1 MIADSELVWPNA
13 ESGAN
18 SDPWLIANHDRIR
31 LMQPRVL
38 AVNFV
43 HGLSEREA
51 RAKLDGLCA
60 ALREASRWQGY
71 RDPQA
76 PPFLD
81 YQDRRHRRPH
91 RAARRARPQL
101 GELSA
106 RRGRHRLRL
115 RGAAR
120 DLLHDGLKL
129 DG

>member
-1 MIADSELVWPNA
+1 VTGELVWPNA

-31 LMQPRVL
+31 LLQPRVL

-51 RAKLDGLCA
+51 RAKLDALCA

-81 YQDRRHRRPH
+81 YRIVAIADLTEP
-91 RAARRARPQL
+91 A
-101 GELSA
+101 G
-106 RRGRHRLRL
+106 
-115 RGAAR
+115 AR
-120 DLLHDGLKL
+120 DRNSAHRSGTTSAVSISTSTARAPRSMASESTRS
-129 DG
+129 